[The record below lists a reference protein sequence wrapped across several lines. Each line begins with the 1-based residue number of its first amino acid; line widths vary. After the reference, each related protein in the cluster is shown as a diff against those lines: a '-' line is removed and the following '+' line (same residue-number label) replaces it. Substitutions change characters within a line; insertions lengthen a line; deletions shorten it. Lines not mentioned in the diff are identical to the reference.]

1 MARRNGLGDRVAGA
15 DGHTHSRRRP
25 WRKSGL
31 PIEMLEQ
38 RLLLSGAQLT
48 QSELVAFVKTTW
60 DLADLADDAITQ
72 TLDSSPINY
81 PGIPFKDFISGIVN
95 GWDIGN
101 DISAGQYSSAG
112 SKALDYG
119 VSLAGNYA
127 LEHVGLTGVAGVA
140 GLAAWPIE
148 AGLNNFYAVVVKS
161 AFTYEAKLYFQARD
175 AGNSEQAILDAS
187 QSGGTVL
194 DGDFYTTDQ
203 GWLVYQQMNY
213 LTPTSPIA
221 GTLTSTDFF
230 AYEEHQYYIATH
242 ADQLTAD
249 SNTLK
254 AAFHQAAA
262 PGAPI
267 ITSQP
272 QSQSIDGGANA
283 TLSVQ
288 ATGTGTLQ
296 YQWNRN
302 GTAILNA
309 NDSSYTTG
317 QAGRYSV
324 TVSNSSGSVLSQTA
338 TLTVNSGGPVILSEP
353 TSVSLREG
361 YVVTFD
367 VSASGS
373 LPLHYQWQRNNTDI
387 PGATGTSYTTPT
399 FSAADS
405 GDQYTVR
412 VSNSFG
418 SVTTDPATLTLA
430 APLTFTWTGAVSSTW
445 DDYRNWNR
453 GYVPTSNDI
462 VVISGGY
469 VTASA
474 DASFK
479 TLNFSDGAIGG
490 VLNIAT
496 MMNWTG
502 GAISGDLAV
511 VNTGTLAIDYN
522 VYLLNS
528 VLTNAGTIIQGQVYN
543 ANVYSDGG
551 TIENLAG
558 ATYDL
563 RCGVVISMGTG
574 INAFNNAGTVTKST
588 NVLGDSHFDVPF
600 NNMGDVNASSGMLSF
615 SSTYTQ
621 TAGATILNGGNLSSS
636 RGLAIS
642 DGTLTGCGTITGS
655 VTSGGTVMPSIGIGP
670 LTITGSYTQT
680 PGGLLGIQLGGA
692 VAGSGYGQLVVQG
705 TATLAGQLQASLVN
719 GFVPAPAEAFNAM
732 TFGPVTGTFGNSLAD
747 LGNGL
752 AVRLHYSPT
761 ILSLVTEANS
771 APTDI
776 ALSNASVPEAGP
788 GGALVG
794 TISTVD
800 PDTGDD
806 FVYELAPGSGG
817 DDNAS
822 FSISGSQ
829 LLTAASFNFEA
840 KSSYSIRVRAIDQ
853 GGLSF
858 DKVFIINVTDVDEI
872 PPTVT
877 AVYVRGS
884 TWASGYLSFLAANM
898 SGSSSTYGYA
908 IPVGSGAA
916 QLQTLPWRNL
926 NRISIAFS
934 EDVSVS
940 QAQFVIAGSVG
951 SYSISGF
958 TYNST
963 DHVATWSLSAA
974 IGADKLYIA
983 LPGSGAT
990 PVTDVAGNALDGE
1003 WTNPTSYSQVG
1014 ATSIFPAG
1022 NGVAGGDF
1030 AFRFDVLPGDS
1041 TGGSLGKV
1049 NVADINQTKSRSAL
1063 PETTSSYRS
1072 DFDGNDLVNVADIN
1086 YAKSRSAI
1094 SSLPVDPPGPPSFGP
1109 VFSPVSLL
1117 WRWADSLLGKHS
1129 FRLW

>member
-1 MARRNGLGDRVAGA
+1 
-15 DGHTHSRRRP
+15 
-25 WRKSGL
+25 
-31 PIEMLEQ
+31 
-38 RLLLSGAQLT
+38 
-48 QSELVAFVKTTW
+48 
-60 DLADLADDAITQ
+60 
-72 TLDSSPINY
+72 
-81 PGIPFKDFISGIVN
+81 
-95 GWDIGN
+95 
-101 DISAGQYSSAG
+101 
-112 SKALDYG
+112 
-119 VSLAGNYA
+119 
-127 LEHVGLTGVAGVA
+127 
-140 GLAAWPIE
+140 
-148 AGLNNFYAVVVKS
+148 
-161 AFTYEAKLYFQARD
+161 
-175 AGNSEQAILDAS
+175 
-187 QSGGTVL
+187 
-194 DGDFYTTDQ
+194 
-203 GWLVYQQMNY
+203 
-213 LTPTSPIA
+213 
-221 GTLTSTDFF
+221 
-230 AYEEHQYYIATH
+230 
-242 ADQLTAD
+242 
-249 SNTLK
+249 
-254 AAFHQAAA
+254 
-262 PGAPI
+262 
-267 ITSQP
+267 
-272 QSQSIDGGANA
+272 
-283 TLSVQ
+283 
-288 ATGTGTLQ
+288 
-296 YQWNRN
+296 
-302 GTAILNA
+302 
-309 NDSSYTTG
+309 
-317 QAGRYSV
+317 
-324 TVSNSSGSVLSQTA
+324 
-338 TLTVNSGGPVILSEP
+338 
-353 TSVSLREG
+353 
-361 YVVTFD
+361 
-367 VSASGS
+367 
-373 LPLHYQWQRNNTDI
+373 
-387 PGATGTSYTTPT
+387 
-399 FSAADS
+399 
-405 GDQYTVR
+405 
-412 VSNSFG
+412 
-418 SVTTDPATLTLA
+418 
-430 APLTFTWTGAVSSTW
+430 
-445 DDYRNWNR
+445 
-453 GYVPTSNDI
+453 
-462 VVISGGY
+462 
-469 VTASA
+469 
-474 DASFK
+474 
-479 TLNFSDGAIGG
+479 
-490 VLNIAT
+490 

-502 GAISGDLAV
+502 GAISGDLAVVNTGTLAIDYNVYLLNSVLTNAGTIIQGQVYNANVYSDGGTIENLAGATYDLRCGVVISMGTGINAFNNAGTVTKSTNVLGDSHFDVPFNNMGGTINVDVGTLGLNGGGSSTGGTITVASAALLSFRGWHTLGGIWTGSGPIGLPGGILAAADGSTVTLHNSLQLTGGRVGGNGTLVVNGGNWTSGSIESTV